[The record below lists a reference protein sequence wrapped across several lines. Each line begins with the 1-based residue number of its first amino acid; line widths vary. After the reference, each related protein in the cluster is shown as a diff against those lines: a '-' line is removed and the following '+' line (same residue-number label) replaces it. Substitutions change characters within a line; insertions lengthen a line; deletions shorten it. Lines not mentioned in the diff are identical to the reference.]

1 MLLKSLELNNIRSY
15 TNQTITFPEGSTILA
30 GDIGSGKS
38 SILLAIEF
46 ALFGTSRPDLPAEL
60 LLRKGKINASVELTF
75 KLKDQ
80 EITINRKLKKERDT
94 IKQSAGFIIK
104 NGIKKD
110 LLPGEL
116 KSEILT
122 LLGYPEDLLT
132 KNKNYLFRYTIYTP
146 QEEMKFILQ
155 ENAETRLDTLRKIF
169 NTDKYKIIRENTQHI
184 LKQMRTSIAVLKT
197 RTEPFE
203 EKKNELKQLKEESQ
217 LLEQQIVPLTPKIA
231 ILKEKI
237 KIKNEEIG
245 QHEANVKQFQDK
257 RQQHT
262 KLRTQLKSNQDQLQS
277 LKNKQNDS
285 ILQISSLNLPQN
297 LSKEN
302 IQSELQI
309 LEQQKTTILQDK
321 TSLEHKIKQFQH
333 TITSTQQEIQVI
345 QQQLSLL
352 PGKQEQISLITTE
365 LENKP
370 LLQSNL
376 TQIEELF
383 YQTSQLITKN
393 ETILNQSQELH
404 SKITSLQ
411 NCPMCLQDVTNSHKE
426 KISQEENNK
435 INQAQ
440 SLLTNFKSKLLEIT
454 TQKTEIS
461 NKIIQLQVKENL
473 LTKLNTELLQ
483 LQIHQQTLNQKKDLL
498 KQAAQENNSVMQQ
511 LFTINQEN
519 KLESLQSII
528 QQNQNQLQKINQYA
542 LLSLQLTQIKTDS
555 ENLTI
560 QSQMTQSSLNELEL
574 SLQKFQDPSLL
585 ISQLRNEMQ
594 ELSQNERTLSIQHA
608 TLTTN
613 LTNITKNT
621 EKLILE
627 IKLFTEMQTQ
637 LIKFKEIYRWLDSF
651 FLKLTYTIEKQI
663 MANIHHIFNEL
674 FQDWFS
680 TLIDDDQIY
689 ARIDDSFSPMIIQNG
704 HEISF
709 NNLSGGEKT
718 SAALAYRLALNKVI
732 NDVIHQI
739 NTKDLLILDEPTDG
753 FSTEQLDKVRDVL
766 DKLNLKQ
773 TIIVSH
779 ETKIES
785 FVENILRIKK
795 ENHVSSI
802 Q

>member
-309 LEQQKTTILQDK
+309 LEQQKTTILQVK

-454 TQKTEIS
+454 TQKTETS